1 MSYEAEKILQAF
13 CKEGK
18 KEVADYT
25 EVTPQVLEMEEDIFN
40 KALKEL
46 EVNGNIK
53 GIIWGEDE
61 QPLYDYINIIA

>member
-1 MSYEAEKILQAF
+1 MSYEAEKILQVF

-61 QPLYDYINIIA
+61 QPLYDHINIIA